1 MVESEGPSDANSE
14 TQIMKSM
21 ELAKWKV
28 GNIANKPS
36 SSISFHF
43 IWVPSFFLCGSAG
56 VLSFT
61 S

>member
-1 MVESEGPSDANSE
+1 MVESEGPGDAISE

-28 GNIANKPS
+28 RNTAHKPS
-36 SSISFHF
+36 SSVSFHF
-43 IWVPSFFLCGSAG
+43 IWVPSLFLCGSAG

-61 S
+61 N